1 MHRGTMSG
9 GAAGLT
15 GDEFAGTNVLLL
27 MTKRS
32 EFD

>member
-1 MHRGTMSG
+1 MSV

-27 MTKRS
+27 LTKRS